1 MSGVQPGAAGPIFYA
16 KRAKKPLMNIK
27 ISLQK
32 INEQKCMVFNK

>member
-1 MSGVQPGAAGPIFYA
+1 MSGAQPGAAGPIIYD

-27 ISLQK
+27 IKLQK